1 MRPAWRTTPPEPTL
15 TSSHALCA
23 WKYSWTP
30 SPLWCAAAALE
41 PEEFSL
47 PSVLTL
53 CCIARPQPCGH
64 STCCHCLSLWL
75 NLGNTRCPSCNTRI
89 THAVLSFA
97 LRDAAEH
104 AHSVLIASRRQML
117 QLERPVSFCR
127 TVEAPYSLQRV
138 LTHLRR
144 EAAGEEPDGA
154 RLLGSIGI
162 VVAAISILGLLT
174 IYSYAAS
181 SNLLTIYGYTSV
193 YATEG
198 TSFITVASL
207 ISSVILGALVQRL
220 GVQQFLQLER
230 EIWRAI
236 RQAAGAVPPPPLEG
250 LPAEPVRAVRILAG
264 DLLRNTSILF
274 LLAWLMLVAVV
285 FVVTFRHFFD
295 ELAAAEAAAAA
306 AVAAEP
312 DGASLAQTM
321 AQQAD
326 RMLDVASRLFAR
338 LPAQLLQV
346 FVVTFL
352 GVFTVLFTT
361 QILIQGAA
369 RLAR

>member
-1 MRPAWRTTPPEPTL
+1 M
-15 TSSHALCA
+15 
-23 WKYSWTP
+23 
-30 SPLWCAAAALE
+30 
-41 PEEFSL
+41 
-47 PSVLTL
+47 
-53 CCIARPQPCGH
+53 
-64 STCCHCLSLWL
+64 
-75 NLGNTRCPSCNTRI
+75 
-89 THAVLSFA
+89 LSFA
-97 LRDAAEH
+97 LRDAAEN
-104 AHSVLIASRRQML
+104 AHSVVIARRRQKL

-162 VVAAISILGLLT
+162 VVAAISTLGLLT

-181 SNLLTIYGYTSV
+181 SNLLKIYGYNSI

-220 GVQQFLQLER
+220 GVQQFLQLLH
-230 EIWRAI
+230 EIWRAV
-236 RQAAGAVPPPPLEG
+236 RQAAGVPPPPLEG
-250 LPAEPVRAVRILAG
+250 LPVDPVRAVRILAG

-274 LLAWLMLVAVV
+274 LLAWLLLVAVV

-306 AVAAEP
+306 AVTAEP

-321 AQQAD
+321 AQQAA
-326 RMLDVASRLFAR
+326 RMLGVASRLFAR

-346 FVVTFL
+346 FVVTFV

-369 RLAR
+369 QLAR

>member
-1 MRPAWRTTPPEPTL
+1 
-15 TSSHALCA
+15 
-23 WKYSWTP
+23 
-30 SPLWCAAAALE
+30 
-41 PEEFSL
+41 
-47 PSVLTL
+47 
-53 CCIARPQPCGH
+53 
-64 STCCHCLSLWL
+64 
-75 NLGNTRCPSCNTRI
+75 
-89 THAVLSFA
+89 VLSFA

-104 AHSVLIASRRQML
+104 AHSVVITSRRQML

-321 AQQAD
+321 AQTMAQQAD
-326 RMLDVASRLFAR
+326 RMLGVASRLFAR

>member
-1 MRPAWRTTPPEPTL
+1 M
-15 TSSHALCA
+15 
-23 WKYSWTP
+23 
-30 SPLWCAAAALE
+30 
-41 PEEFSL
+41 
-47 PSVLTL
+47 
-53 CCIARPQPCGH
+53 
-64 STCCHCLSLWL
+64 
-75 NLGNTRCPSCNTRI
+75 
-89 THAVLSFA
+89 LSFA

-104 AHSVLIASRRQML
+104 AHSVLIASRRQIL

-162 VVAAISILGLLT
+162 VVAAISIL
-174 IYSYAAS
+174 SYAAS

-236 RQAAGAVPPPPLEG
+236 RQAVGAVPPPPLEG

-274 LLAWLMLVAVV
+274 LLAWLVLVAVV

-326 RMLDVASRLFAR
+326 RMLGVASRLFAR

>member
-1 MRPAWRTTPPEPTL
+1 M
-15 TSSHALCA
+15 
-23 WKYSWTP
+23 
-30 SPLWCAAAALE
+30 
-41 PEEFSL
+41 
-47 PSVLTL
+47 
-53 CCIARPQPCGH
+53 
-64 STCCHCLSLWL
+64 
-75 NLGNTRCPSCNTRI
+75 
-89 THAVLSFA
+89 LSFA
-97 LRDAAEH
+97 LRDAAEN
-104 AHSVLIASRRQML
+104 AHSVVIARRRQKL

-162 VVAAISILGLLT
+162 VVAAISTLGLLT

-181 SNLLTIYGYTSV
+181 SNLLTIYGYNSV

-220 GVQQFLQLER
+220 GVQQFLQLLH
-230 EIWRAI
+230 EIWRAV
-236 RQAAGAVPPPPLEG
+236 RQAAGVPPPPLEG
-250 LPAEPVRAVRILAG
+250 LPVDPVRAVRILAG

-274 LLAWLMLVAVV
+274 LLAWLLLVAVV

-306 AVAAEP
+306 AVTAEP

-321 AQQAD
+321 AQQAA
-326 RMLDVASRLFAR
+326 RMLGVASRLFAR

-346 FVVTFL
+346 FVVTFF

-369 RLAR
+369 RLARWACGLSEFGAENYRIRSL